1 MDGHFQATLDPRKQE
16 LLEARFLGAR
26 VSVCS
31 AMDGDVPHTP
41 STNNIIIIFREYGLD
56 LVVVVALTHGK
67 YLEKR
72 SKRNHIVVMSM

>member
-41 STNNIIIIFREYGLD
+41 STIIIIIIFREYGLD
-56 LVVVVALTHGK
+56 LVVVALPHGK